1 MVREAKAMANGKT
14 GRLDKKALWIWEGYL
29 LLAALLPAAGSVVL
43 ACLPIPVWISWAF
56 TGLWG
61 ALWLFFAVF
70 FLPVMHKRFSYRMT
84 GDRLE
89 DLYPSQGHARFQ
101 RQIPIHFRRSV

>member
-1 MVREAKAMANGKT
+1 MANGKT

-61 ALWLFFAVF
+61 HCGCFCRLFS
-70 FLPVMHKRFSYRMT
+70 P
-84 GDRLE
+84 GD
-89 DLYPSQGHARFQ
+89 A
-101 RQIPIHFRRSV
+101 